1 MAGVSLFRDLWQS
14 LRHPEFWAYSSWLE
28 IVVRYRRTSIGLL
41 WLFLAFG
48 LFVLIMGWKYSYL
61 MGRDPYEFVP
71 YLAVGYMLW
80 RFMVQIMGD
89 SVSSLRH
96 YRSYIMDGRVRLTDY
111 MLKSMAKALFYFLFA
126 AVIVALVIAWSP
138 KVGFAGYASL
148 LLTFPLLILN
158 MFWINVCASLLGARF
173 PDMQEILG
181 TVLMA
186 AFLLTPIIWD
196 VSRLPPDST
205 RGALARL
212 NPAFHMIEVVR
223 APVLGQAPEPVSILV
238 VAGMI
243 VFGWVL
249 AALMYRRYAR
259 FVALWV

>member
-1 MAGVSLFRDLWQS
+1 MNHSSLFRDLWLS
-14 LRHPEFWAYSSWLE
+14 LRRPEFWAYSSWLD
-28 IVVRYRRTSIGLL
+28 IAVRYRRTSIGLL

-48 LFVLIMGWKYSYL
+48 LFVVVMGWKYSYL
-61 MGRDPYEFVP
+61 MGREPDEFIP

-80 RFMVQIMGD
+80 RFMVQILSD
-89 SVSSLRH
+89 SVGSLRT

-111 MLKSMAKALFYFLFA
+111 MLRSMAKSLFYFMFA
-126 AVIVALVIAWSP
+126 AVIVALVVAWSP
-138 KVGFAGYASL
+138 KVGYAGYATL

-158 MFWINVCASLLGARF
+158 MFWINVCVSLLGARF
-173 PDMQEILG
+173 PDVQEVLG

-196 VSRLPPDST
+196 VSRFPPDST

-223 APVLGQAPEPVSILV
+223 APVLGQTPEMISVLV
-238 VAGMI
+238 VVGMI
-243 VFGWVL
+243 LCGWLV